1 MIDDEPT
8 LISLD
13 RVFKLYRIG
22 ETGVAAVTGVS
33 LDISTGEFVTIIGPS
48 GAGKSSILNLIGGI
62 DRATAGVVS
71 VAGQDLGRLSDASLT
86 DYRRRTIG
94 FVWQGSARN
103 LVPYLSAE
111 NNIDLPM
118 ALVGASTAARPA
130 RTRELLELFGLTHC
144 AERLPEALSGG
155 EQQRVAVAVA
165 LANSPPI
172 LLADEPTA
180 EIDASASESVIDAF
194 RNAASTLRTTIVM
207 VTHDRIAAAR
217 SDRIYRLIDGRLRAS
232 PRLARVDEHG
242 GLTLPEDAARLLAA
256 RDVEVEIEEGEVRIR
271 DTYAAS
277 ARGDT
282 AVGVIE
288 LASDLKRGGI
298 SRSEPMPSFPAPNA
312 SGDEAALRK
321 EPPRERTALLAGV
334 DLVRTFPGPPR
345 TLALREVSIAV
356 SPGDFL
362 VLMGPSGSG
371 KSTLLGLLAGL
382 DRQDA
387 GIVEW
392 QGSPIEGSL
401 AGRTDDQGTRV
412 GIVFQ
417 SFGLVPWL
425 SALENVELPLL
436 ATGSSR
442 DDANANARRWLG
454 RLGLADRLE
463 HRTFELSAGQ
473 QQRTAIARALAT
485 TPWIVLADEPTADVD
500 AEARDVIFAA
510 LREVTDRGGAV
521 IVATHDPSSL
531 RHANRAVLLRDGA
544 IQAEGS
550 PEEIAPY
557 VTTG

>member
-1 MIDDEPT
+1 MIADPP
-8 LISLD
+8 LIALD
-13 RVFKLYRIG
+13 RVYKLYRVAD
-22 ETGVAAVTGVS
+22 TGVAAIAGVS
-33 LDISTGEFVTIIGPS
+33 LDVAKGEFVTIVGPS

-62 DRATAGVVS
+62 DRATAGVVA
-71 VAGQDLGRLSDASLT
+71 VAGQDLGRLSDANLT
-86 DYRRRTIG
+86 EYRRRTIG

-103 LVPYLSAE
+103 LVPYLSAQD
-111 NNIDLPM
+111 NIDLPM
-118 ALVGASTAARPA
+118 ALVGAPTAARSI

-144 AERLPEALSGG
+144 AERLPETLSGG

-165 LANSPPI
+165 LANQPAI

-194 RNAASTLRTTIVM
+194 RSAASTFQTTVVM

-217 SDRIYRLIDGRLRAS
+217 SDRVYRLLDGRLRAS

-242 GLTLPEDAARLLAA
+242 GLTLPDDAAQLLAA
-256 RDVEVEIEEGEVRIR
+256 RDVEVEIEQGEVRIR
-271 DTYAAS
+271 DSHAAAAS
-277 ARGDT
+277 GGV

-298 SRSEPMPSFPAPNA
+298 SRSEPIPFHPTPV
-312 SGDEAALRK
+312 GPVDETALAK
-321 EPPRERTALLAGV
+321 EPPEARSALLAGR
-334 DLVRTFPGPPR
+334 DLVRTFAGPPP
-345 TLALREVSIAV
+345 TDALRRVSIAV
-356 SPGDFL
+356 WPGDYL

-382 DRQDA
+382 DRQDG
-387 GIVEW
+387 GIIEW
-392 QGSPIEGSL
+392 EGSPIEGSL
-401 AGRTDDQGTRV
+401 SGRADEHGTRV
-412 GIVFQ
+412 GVVFQ

-442 DDANANARRWLG
+442 EEANASAARWLG
-454 RLGLADRLE
+454 RLGLGDRLE

-473 QQRTAIARALAT
+473 QQRVGVARALAT
-485 TPWIVLADEPTADVD
+485 TPSIVLADEPTADVD

-510 LREVTDRGGAV
+510 LQEVTDRGGAV
-521 IVATHDPSSL
+521 IVATHDPSTL
-531 RHANRAVLLRDGA
+531 RYANRAVLLRDGRVEA
-544 IQAEGS
+544 QGS
-550 PEEIAPY
+550 PDEIAPH